1 MKLCMRTLAGICLML
16 ALAISGLVY
25 VAGDRLQT
33 SGLASKAALSAS
45 LDAYRHA
52 QALKAHA
59 ASYELTM
66 NEFYSTVLEYPS
78 YQKKFSE
85 QKAAIDRELS
95 MLGSSED
102 SAPAVKA
109 LSRIYREMDT
119 FRMAL
124 ESALTASD
132 KDWDGAREALYKLNV
147 LSVQAIAQ
155 ADLLAQLSQDR
166 AKRLEQ
172 RWQTELSQTTS
183 MLYLTTVI
191 AGLIAITLIIGI
203 IFERR
208 GRAVAGTQ
216 TA

>member
-1 MKLCMRTLAGICLML
+1 MKLCMRTLAGISLML

-33 SGLASKAALSAS
+33 SGQASKAALSAS

-102 SAPAVKA
+102 SARAVKE

-147 LSVQAIAQ
+147 LSVQVIAQ
-155 ADLLAQLSQDR
+155 ADLLAQLSREQ
-166 AKRLEQ
+166 AARLEQ
-172 RWQTELSQTTS
+172 NWQAELSQALP
-183 MLYLTTVI
+183 MLYLATVL
-191 AGLIAITLIIGI
+191 AALIAITLIMGI
-203 IFERR
+203 FFGKNRQDIT
-208 GRAVAGTQ
+208 GT
-216 TA
+216 